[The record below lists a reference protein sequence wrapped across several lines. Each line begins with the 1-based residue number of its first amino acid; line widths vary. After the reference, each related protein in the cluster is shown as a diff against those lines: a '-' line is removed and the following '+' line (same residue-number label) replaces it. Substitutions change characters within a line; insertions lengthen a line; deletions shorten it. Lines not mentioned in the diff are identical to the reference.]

1 MPLRNRRLE
10 MGNKPIKG
18 IANAVDAKDAVNKGQ
33 LDSAIGAIDLT
44 PYATKSTLINT
55 TAGDLTGGGDLSA
68 NRTLAL
74 ATTAVTAG
82 SYTKANITV
91 DAKGRVTAAAN
102 GSEPIPLY
110 TRVVKA
116 STQSIT
122 SSTSFVDDAELSFA
136 VAASKTYAFRVV
148 YTISYG
154 AGGYA
159 LAVNGPA
166 SPTRLRV
173 ATFLTPGNLAV
184 STYNSSMGGVNS
196 GTGTPQIVVISG
208 VFVNGANAGTLAM
221 RIAQGVSNAAAS
233 SFEAGSHLEWAEIA

>member
-1 MPLRNRRLE
+1 MPLRNRKLE

-18 IANAVDAKDAVNKGQ
+18 VADAVDDEDAVNKGQ

-91 DAKGRVTAAAN
+91 DTKGRITAAAN
-102 GSEPIPLY
+102 GSDPIPLY
-110 TRVVKA
+110 TRVVKG
-116 STQSIT
+116 SNQSIT
-122 SSTSFVDDAELSFA
+122 SSTTFVDDGALSFA
-136 VAASKTYAFRVV
+136 VAANKTYAFRAV
-148 YTISYG
+148 YTVAYG
-154 AGGYA
+154 AGGYKI
-159 LAVNGPA
+159 AVNGPS

-173 ATFLTPGNLAV
+173 ATFSTPSNLA
-184 STYNSSMGGVNS
+184 SSSYDQSVGGVNT
-196 GTGTPQIVVISG
+196 GTGSPQLVTITG

-221 RIAQGVSNAAAS
+221 RVAQGTSDAAAS
-233 SFEAGSHLEWAEIA
+233 TFEAGSFLEWAEIA